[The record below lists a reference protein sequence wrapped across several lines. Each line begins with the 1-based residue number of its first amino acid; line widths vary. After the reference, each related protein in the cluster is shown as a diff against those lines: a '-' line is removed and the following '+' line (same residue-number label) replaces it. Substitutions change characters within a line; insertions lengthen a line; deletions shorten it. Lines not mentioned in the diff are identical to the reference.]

1 MQTQRYSWLEVGVD
15 FVFMLVFNIGGQMLV
30 YGRLATTGRAI
41 TFAAASL
48 LLSVSRRYLLR
59 RWFNALL
66 RIGEGQSR
74 TFSLLEALTDTLLA
88 LGMSIVLQW
97 LWYGP
102 AATWAAVTGLTLGIY
117 VLTLGRRY
125 LLRRIFEYVAQPQSV
140 PLLTRVRQGIRQ
152 AIG

>member
-1 MQTQRYSWLEVGVD
+1 MQSQRHSWLEVGVD
-15 FVFMLVFNIGGQMLV
+15 FVFMLVFNLGGQMLV
-30 YGRLATTGRAI
+30 YGRLATTGRAS

-59 RWFNALL
+59 RWFNTLA

-74 TFSLLEALTDTLLA
+74 TCSLLETLTDTLLA
-88 LGMSIVLQW
+88 FGMSIVLQW

-102 AATWAAVTGLTLGIY
+102 AATWAAVTGLTLGMY

-125 LLRRIFEYVAQPQSV
+125 LLRRLFEYVTRTQRM
-140 PLLTRVRQGIRQ
+140 PLLTHVR
-152 AIG
+152 

>member
-1 MQTQRYSWLEVGVD
+1 MQSQRHSWLEVGVD
-15 FVFMLVFNIGGQMLV
+15 FVFMLVFNLGGQMLV
-30 YGRLATTGRAI
+30 YGRLATTGRAS

-59 RWFNALL
+59 RWFNTLV

-74 TFSLLEALTDTLLA
+74 TCSLLETLTDTLLA
-88 LGMSIVLQW
+88 FGMSIVLQW

-102 AATWAAVTGLTLGIY
+102 AATWAAVTGLTLGMY

-125 LLRRIFEYVAQPQSV
+125 LLRRLFEYVTRTQRM
-140 PLLTRVRQGIRQ
+140 PLLTHVR
-152 AIG
+152 

>member
-1 MQTQRYSWLEVGVD
+1 
-15 FVFMLVFNIGGQMLV
+15 MLVFNLGGQMLV
-30 YGRLATTGRAI
+30 YGRLATTGRAL

-59 RWFNALL
+59 RWFNTWV
-66 RIGEGQSR
+66 RFGQGQSR

-88 LGMSIVLQW
+88 FGMSIVLQW

-125 LLRRIFEYVAQPQSV
+125 LLRRVFEYIAQTQSV
-140 PLLTRVRQGIRQ
+140 PG
-152 AIG
+152 